1 MKLYVI
7 TESIPYETYHQ
18 FLDVDTCQVKLQNR
32 LAFLMKDD
40 AESGDR
46 PSPET
51 ELALWE
57 KDMVANEM
65 KIIRSWEWRQ
75 NKWQET

>member
-7 TESIPYETYHQ
+7 TESIPYETYQQ
-18 FLDVDTCQVKLQNR
+18 FLDVDTDQLKLQNR
-32 LAFLMKDD
+32 LAFRMKDD
-40 AESGDR
+40 VESGYVT
-46 PSPET
+46 PET

-65 KIIRSWEWRQ
+65 KIIRRWEWRE
-75 NKWQET
+75 NKWNKT

>member
-7 TESIPYETYHQ
+7 TESIPYETYQQ

-32 LAFLMKDD
+32 LAFRMKDD
-40 AESGDR
+40 AESGYV
-46 PSPET
+46 SPET

-65 KIIRSWEWRQ
+65 KIIRRWEWRE
-75 NKWQET
+75 NKWKKA